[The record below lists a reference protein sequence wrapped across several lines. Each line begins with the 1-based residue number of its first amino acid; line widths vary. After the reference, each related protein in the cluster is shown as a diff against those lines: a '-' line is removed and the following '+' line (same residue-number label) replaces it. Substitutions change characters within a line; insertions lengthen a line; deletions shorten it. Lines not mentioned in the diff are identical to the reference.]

1 MGKTAVFTIDASAAG
16 PGDLDV
22 KVRGPKNPIDV
33 TPIEIGKDLLVKF
46 S

>member
-1 MGKTAVFTIDASAAG
+1 MFTIDASAAG

-33 TPIEIGKDLLVKF
+33 TPVEIGKSGYSYSTVK
-46 S
+46 